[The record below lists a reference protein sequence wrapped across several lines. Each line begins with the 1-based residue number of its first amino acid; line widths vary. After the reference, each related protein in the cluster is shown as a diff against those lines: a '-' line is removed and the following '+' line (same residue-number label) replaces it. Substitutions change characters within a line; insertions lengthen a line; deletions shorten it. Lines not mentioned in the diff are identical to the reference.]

1 MLDQI
6 SKELGVPGLVN
17 RTIQNLV
24 VAQALAEVSVC
35 PYWINMNCRS
45 RLCCGLITKQ
55 GWQFKEH
62 IRSKLS
68 KRFPEKTI
76 LVLEEYAIQ
85 SNPTE
90 IG

>member
-17 RTIQNLV
+17 RTLLNLI
-24 VAQALAEVSVC
+24 VAQALSEVSMC
-35 PYWINMNCRS
+35 PYWLSMDCRS
-45 RLCCGLITKQ
+45 RLCCGQITKQ

-62 IRSKLS
+62 IRTKLS

-76 LVLEEYAIQ
+76 LVLEEYTIQ
-85 SNPTE
+85 SNSTE
-90 IG
+90 VG